1 MKRSAKKKNAPAPI
15 TFVTNIWLKA
25 PTHIA
30 KAPFT
35 RLPRS
40 RYKIR
45 PPYSPT
51 RFGVKIASVNPASND
66 SVDFHKETHSILRTR
81 YFHLNT
87 SVPQFTSISNPVI
100 TSNQIVRGEKG
111 WLRSDERRVGK
122 EWVSTG
128 RSRCGPDH

>member
-51 RFGVKIASVNPASND
+51 RFGVKIASVNHASHD
-66 SVDFHKETHSILRTR
+66 SVDFHKETPSILRTR

-87 SVPQFTSISNPVI
+87 SVPQLTNISNPEI
-100 TSNQIVRGEKG
+100 DRQPANEGK
-111 WLRSDERRVGK
+111 RV
-122 EWVSTG
+122 
-128 RSRCGPDH
+128 